1 MSHLYDAILI
11 PYDQLKAGDMSQL
24 ASEILANYSFTKV
37 FNMLGGIIAW
47 IDANYPIYTTF
58 HHVTVDKIEEGTL
71 LQIEPLIKSNYVSC
85 AENQT
90 CPICSEPMDIMFPVL
105 EEEEDYTEIL
115 FAYEIN
121 NTTIE
126 GTKLRL

>member
-1 MSHLYDAILI
+1 MGSIL
-11 PYDQLKAGDMSQL
+11 
-24 ASEILANYSFTKV
+24 
-37 FNMLGGIIAW
+37 AW

>member
-85 AENQT
+85 AE
-90 CPICSEPMDIMFPVL
+90 
-105 EEEEDYTEIL
+105 
-115 FAYEIN
+115 
-121 NTTIE
+121 
-126 GTKLRL
+126 